1 MILNEVR
8 PSVKSPSHSF
18 NDDIIPYTSRARMF
32 NLCGIRYLPRYLGR
46 HTVNVE
52 RYVSGFLKHRAL
64 RSGVRLSYAILV
76 YYIYCWKSA
85 DCQLLQ

>member
-18 NDDIIPYTSRARMF
+18 NDDTIPYTSRARMF
-32 NLCGIRYLPRYLGR
+32 NLCGIAYLPGYVGSR

-52 RYVSGFLKHRAL
+52 RYVSGMNASRKPFVFSVNIYLPRL
-64 RSGVRLSYAILV
+64 VRSRYVGM
-76 YYIYCWKSA
+76 
-85 DCQLLQ
+85 

>member
-32 NLCGIRYLPRYLGR
+32 NSCGIRYLPRYLGR

-52 RYVSGFLKHRAL
+52 KYVSGMNASRKPFVFSVNIYLPRL
-64 RSGVRLSYAILV
+64 VRSRHVGM
-76 YYIYCWKSA
+76 
-85 DCQLLQ
+85 